1 MILKAVPCERC
12 GTYTNQYGR
21 EVTVTWTQNP
31 SGICRLH
38 PIERGDLVDVN
49 MGTQGYASAE
59 VVFPGDGTGNV
70 ILRSVQ
76 GAIFS
81 APRTRVS
88 L

>member
-1 MILKAVPCERC
+1 
-12 GTYTNQYGR
+12 
-21 EVTVTWTQNP
+21 
-31 SGICRLH
+31 
-38 PIERGDLVDVN
+38 VN

-59 VVFPGDGTGNV
+59 VICPGDGTGNV